1 MRSLTKLGLALLTL
15 SVLGCGETNNDIAIN
30 QPLPSGSPVI
40 PIARLE
46 FYTLGANFNGGGINS
61 FRTDS
66 QTGALTPVAGQPF
79 AVGSQ
84 FFSVAYSRPGRFV
97 YGVDTATNNISGFRL
112 EPTTGALTALP
123 GFPVTSV
130 SNASVFL
137 DLDGDEMYVPGLN
150 SIDGFRIDQSTGA
163 LSRIAGFPLPVAG
176 MVNAQIGLFA
186 PNGFFYVADRGSD
199 QIFTFSHSDAT
210 GGLTLVGSTPTGSR
224 EPLGLEVDETGRF
237 LYTNHFDG
245 TLQGF
250 SLGANGALTR
260 VTPTAVP
267 FSGSNQLT
275 FEMTIKERILY
286 IGDNTGNQLNA
297 FSIGSTGALT
307 PVAGYPAA
315 GLGGQAVM
323 SFRNPLLPYIYI
335 SRPGNQ
341 IAAFRVDANGNRI
354 AVPGTPFGTGGS
366 GRLLDLVPVE
376 VTL

>member
-1 MRSLTKLGLALLTL
+1 MRRLFKFGLALLTL
-15 SVLGCGETNNDIAIN
+15 SVLGCGETNNDVSIN
-30 QPLPSGSPVI
+30 QPLPSGSPII

-79 AVGSQ
+79 ATGSQ
-84 FFSVAYSRPGRFV
+84 YFTVAFSRPGRFV
-97 YGVDTATNNISGFRL
+97 YGVDVVSNNINGFRL
-112 EPTTGALTALP
+112 DPTSGTLTALP
-123 GFPVTSV
+123 GFPVASV
-130 SNASVFL
+130 SNASVYL
-137 DLDGDEMYVPGLN
+137 DLDGDEMYLPGLD
-150 SIDGFRIDQSTGA
+150 SIDGFRIDQNTGA
-163 LSRIAGFPLPVAG
+163 LSRLAGFPLPVPG

-199 QIFTFSHSDAT
+199 QIFIFSHNETT
-210 GGLTLVGSTPTGSR
+210 GGLTLVGTTPTGSR
-224 EPLGLEVDETGRF
+224 EPLGLEIDETGRF

-250 SLGANGALTR
+250 SLGANGSLTR
-260 VTPTAVP
+260 VTPTAVTY
-267 FSGSNQLT
+267 SGPNQLT
-275 FEMTIKERILY
+275 YEFTIKDRILY
-286 IGDNTGNQLNA
+286 IGDNTGNNLNA
-297 FSIGSTGALT
+297 FSVGTSGALT
-307 PVAGYPAA
+307 PVAGYPAT

-341 IAAFRVDANGNRI
+341 IAAFRVDANGNRT
-354 AVPGTPFGTGGS
+354 ALPGAPFATGGS
-366 GRLLDLVPVE
+366 GRLTDLVPVE